1 MTMKFA
7 KSAAAFAIGILLG
20 CTREYTP
27 TLSGPATKA
36 GPETVEAV
44 PQADLGVES
53 GIAIVYMDEA
63 LTAKAE
69 KGDVLAMLPHNLRV
83 KAMDRLFPDA
93 GQWEPR
99 TRASGLHRWYVVEY
113 DEEISSTQACL
124 ALKEVPGIE
133 KVEPSR
139 IIRPQVNI
147 NDPYWTQ
154 MWGVNNTSYP
164 GYDVNCKAVWDAY
177 GTMGNASVTVGV
189 IDGGI
194 QADHPDLKANIAATG
209 HYNYVTGREGLDAIV
224 QHDHG
229 THVAGTIAAVGNNG
243 TGVIGVAGGNAAAG
257 KSGVKLLSLQVFQ
270 TQSNGQTVTASNF
283 SRALKEAADRGAII
297 SQNSWGHNFDFNDDG
312 VISGYELD
320 YARSAHNN
328 PEASF
333 VQAVEYFNKYAGCDN
348 AGKQLPGSPMKGG
361 LVIFAAGNDDI
372 PYGSPGNY
380 EGCISVGAMS
390 RNGSKASFSNYGD
403 WVDICAP
410 GVGIVSTYINGGYVS
425 FSGTSMACPHV
436 SGVAALIVSH
446 FGGQGFTAEDLRRR
460 LIEGARP
467 IGASTGSKPIGPLV
481 DAMGAFKVGSPG
493 GGAPDAVTDWA
504 VVPVGHNFR
513 VDFKTVEDAYGYMV
527 AAATS
532 KSSLEKMDWENPG
545 DDVVYAN
552 KVLLNVDAGTVQN
565 ITLTGLVPDKDYY
578 VGIVAYS
585 YDHKFSP
592 KSYAQAHTAANQ
604 APQIEFPNYPEDG
617 LVFEHYQNVTLPVRI
632 TDPDGD
638 PVKIDI
644 RNSSGG
650 RAQLESNNGS
660 EVLYNFKVLCMLS
673 DPDTYM
679 AILTATDEMGAQAK
693 MTVKYTIKA
702 NAAPIVLSTP
712 KALVMDM
719 EALEQELDVT
729 PFFSDPDGE
738 SLVYMVSSSA
748 PTVVRAG
755 IKDNILTL
763 TALAQGSSTITVTAI
778 DHNDERAQVSFA
790 VVVKP
795 EGAGEVFLS
804 GDTVLSSGVI
814 TIIPGVEEAPMTVR
828 VISAFGIVVYE
839 TSGAYSA
846 QKPLALDLSNLAPGI
861 YTVEVTYKGET
872 YTYTIVKR

>member
-1 MTMKFA
+1 MKFA
-7 KSAAAFAIGILLG
+7 KSAAAFAIGMLLG

-27 TLSGPATKA
+27 ALSGSATKT

-44 PQADLGVES
+44 QPADLGVEA
-53 GIAIVYMDEA
+53 GVALVYLDES

-69 KGDVLAMLPHNLRV
+69 RGAAVAVLPENLRV
-83 KAMDRLFPDA
+83 SAMDRLFPDA

-99 TRASGLHRWYVVEY
+99 TRAAGLHRWYVVEY
-113 DEEISSTQACL
+113 DKKISSTQACL
-124 ALKEVPGIE
+124 TLKEVPGIE

-147 NDPYWTQ
+147 NDPYWSQ

-164 GYDVNCKAVWDAY
+164 GYDVNCKAVWDSY

-209 HYNYVTGREGLDAIV
+209 HYNYVTGKEGLDAIS

-243 TGVIGVAGGNAAAG
+243 AGVIGIAGGNAAAG
-257 KSGVKLLSLQVFQ
+257 KPGVKLLSLQVFQ
-270 TQSNGQTVTASNF
+270 TGANGRSITASNF

-297 SQNSWGHNFDFNDDG
+297 SQNSWGHNFDFNEDG
-312 VISGYELD
+312 VVSGYELD

-328 PEASF
+328 PETSF

-348 AGKQLPGSPMKGG
+348 EGKQLPGSPMKGG

-380 EGCISVGAMS
+380 EGCLSVGAMS
-390 RNGSKASFSNYGD
+390 RNGTRASFSNYGE

-410 GVGIVSTYINGGYVS
+410 GVGIVSTYINNGYIS
-425 FSGTSMACPHV
+425 YSGTSMACPHV

-467 IGASTGSKPIGPLV
+467 IDASTGSKPIGPLV
-481 DAMGAFKVGSPG
+481 DALGAFQVGSTG
-493 GGAPDAVTDWA
+493 GGAPEAVSDWTVA
-504 VVPVGHNFR
+504 PVGHNLR
-513 VDFKTVEDAYGYMV
+513 VDFKTVDGAYGYMV

-532 KSSLEKMDWENPG
+532 KTVLEKMDWDNP
-545 DDVVYAN
+545 DKEVVYAN
-552 KVLLNVDAGTVQN
+552 KVLLNVEAGTEQN
-565 ITLTGLVPDKDYY
+565 ITLTGLVPDKDYH

-585 YDHKFSP
+585 YDHKFSS
-592 KSYAQAHTAANQ
+592 KAYAQAHTAANRP
-604 APQIEFPNYPEDG
+604 PQIEFPNYPEDG
-617 LVFEHYQNVTLPVRI
+617 LAFEHYQNVSLPVRV
-632 TDPDGD
+632 TDLDGD
-638 PVKIDI
+638 PVKVEI
-644 RNSSGG
+644 RNAGTG

-660 EVLYNFKVLCMLS
+660 ESLYNFKLVCMLS
-673 DPDTYM
+673 EPDTYM
-679 AILTATDEMGAQAK
+679 AILTATDELGAQAK

-702 NAAPIVLSTP
+702 NTAPVVVSTP
-712 KALVMDM
+712 QALVMATD
-719 EALEQELDVT
+719 APEQELDVA

-748 PTVVRAG
+748 PTLVRAG
-755 IKDNILTL
+755 IKDNLLTL

-828 VISAFGIVVYE
+828 VISASGVVVYE
-839 TSGAYSA
+839 TSGTHSA
-846 QKPLALDLSNLAPGI
+846 QKPLALDLSNVAPGI